1 MFRRSIFFGRT
12 NDGSGQGNNFF
23 RYDLRSRRLFA
34 ARGTSRAL
42 SLTWR
47 GDRFLMSRNSDG
59 CQGPPTRPDRHVS
72 CELLLT
78 DPIRFTR
85 ASRADQRRTRP

>member
-1 MFRRSIFFGRT
+1 VSGRNLYFGRT
-12 NDGSGQGNNFF
+12 NDGSGQGNNLF
-23 RYDLRSRRLFA
+23 RFNLRSRKLFA

-47 GDRFLMSRNSDG
+47 GDRFLMSRATATDA
-59 CQGPPTRPDRHVS
+59 T
-72 CELLLT
+72 ELLVG

-85 ASRADQRRTRP
+85 ATRADQRRTRP